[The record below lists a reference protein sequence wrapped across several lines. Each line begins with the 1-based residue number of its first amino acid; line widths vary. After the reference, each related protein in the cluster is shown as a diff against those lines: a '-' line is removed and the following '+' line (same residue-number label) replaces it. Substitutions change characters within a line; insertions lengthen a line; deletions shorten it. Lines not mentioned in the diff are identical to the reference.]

1 MSMSN
6 SEVALKEYLYNHDS
20 HYRELA
26 SEHQKYEERLS
37 QLCSLVHPSDEELV
51 EETVIKKKKLYVK
64 DQMETIASKY
74 KASAV
79 GH

>member
-6 SEVALKEYLYNHDS
+6 SEVALKEYLYNHDA

-37 QLCSLVHPSDEELV
+37 ELCSLVHPSDEELV
-51 EETVIKKKKLYVK
+51 EETVIKKKKLYLK
-64 DQMETIASKY
+64 DQMEMIASKY
-74 KASAV
+74 KPSAV